1 MHQQV
6 SLSQVAA
13 TVFFDSIGSLDPSP
27 NVVGFELDED
37 EARKA
42 YERAANTGI
51 SNTDIHESDFLVWA
65 LGQIDA
71 GHKCFDAVVGNPP
84 FIRY

>member
-1 MHQQV
+1 MRRRF
-6 SLSQVAA
+6 
-13 TVFFDSIGSLDPSP
+13 FFDSIGSLDPSL

-42 YERAANTGI
+42 YERAANAGV
-51 SNTDIHESDFLVWA
+51 SNTDIHGSDFLAWV

-71 GHKCFDAVVGNPP
+71 GHRYFDAVVGNPP